1 MAASLAIFTQVRGV
15 WFVALAFAIPYGWSN
30 GVMTIVRG
38 TVPAELFGTRGY
50 GALLGRLAGPQFVL
64 KATAPVALSLLFA
77 IDPGRTLTP
86 WVLVLLAT
94 AALTA
99 FRLAICWRRTDEAGV
114 PRTRVSNARLLH
126 TGNFART

>member
-1 MAASLAIFTQVRGV
+1 MEFAFGRHLRARVAGTLAFALMVGSLAIFTQVRGV
-15 WFVALAFAIPYGWSN
+15 WIVALAFAIPYGWSN

-99 FRLAICWRRTDEAGV
+99 FRLAVRAAG
-114 PRTRVSNARLLH
+114 R
-126 TGNFART
+126 